1 MEGTKKNT
9 TTTDVATWAHVVM
22 EEQLLPLQT
31 AEPEPQPEPRGAPEP
46 AVTRNPSKHARLQA
60 LDLVRGFTVWLMIFV
75 DDVSCGVVDEERDVR
90 AQGGALRAARRRHD
104 LLRDA
109 RCPLREEL
117 DESALG

>member
-1 MEGTKKNT
+1 M
-9 TTTDVATWAHVVM
+9 
-22 EEQLLPLQT
+22 
-31 AEPEPQPEPRGAPEP
+31 
-46 AVTRNPSKHARLQA
+46 TRNPSKHARLQA

-75 DDVSCGVVDEERDVR
+75 DDVRMSCGV
-90 AQGGALRAARRRHD
+90 GGALRAARRRHD